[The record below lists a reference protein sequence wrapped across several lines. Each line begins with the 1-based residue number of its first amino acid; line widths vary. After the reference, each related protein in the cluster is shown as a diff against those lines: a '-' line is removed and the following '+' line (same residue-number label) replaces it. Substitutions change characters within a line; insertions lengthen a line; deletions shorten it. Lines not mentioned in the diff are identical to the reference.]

1 MVFNSAIFLFAFL
14 PLLFVLYR
22 LVKGIKAKNILLC
35 IFSLIF
41 YAFGSLWHVL
51 LLLGSVLINWGA
63 GRLLAGTRGRKAV
76 LAAALVLNI
85 GLLAAF
91 KYLDFFIVNIN
102 ALLGT
107 AFAPVG
113 LALPIG
119 ISFYTFAGMSYL
131 LESYYEPQQSSRS
144 FVRVLLFMSMFPIIV
159 AGPILNYKSFAPQ
172 LDSRETSPELTA
184 QGIRRFIVGLA
195 KKVLVAD
202 IVAVI
207 VDAVYSSSV
216 LDARLVWLAAIAY
229 SVQIYFDFS
238 GCSDMAIGVGAMFG
252 FRLPENFRTPYASAG
267 VTEFWSRWHMTLTG
281 WFRTYLYYPLTMS
294 KGLRS
299 LYKRWSEKGKRKVGS
314 AVVSVIALAVVWLLT
329 GLWHGPS
336 WCFVLW
342 GLWHGL
348 WNILEGIN
356 VIPVKKLKK
365 KTGGKVF
372 LHVYTLLA
380 AVLGAVLFR
389 SADLA
394 QAGQM
399 FAAMFGGWNFSA
411 EATFLLQQKVT
422 GLRIAAL
429 AVGIAGSAGLLPW
442 LKKHS
447 GRWGEPVSYVLC
459 LVLLVLCVM
468 SMAGSGFQPF
478 IYAQF

>member
-14 PLLFVLYR
+14 PLIFALYR
-22 LVKGIKAKNILLC
+22 LVPGIKAKNILLC
-35 IFSLIF
+35 VFSLIF
-41 YAFGSLWHVL
+41 YAFGSLWHVP
-51 LLLGSVLINWGA
+51 LLLGSVLVNWGA
-63 GRLLAGTRGRKAV
+63 GRLLAAKKGRKAV
-76 LAAALVLNI
+76 LVIALVINI

-91 KYLDFFIVNIN
+91 KYLDFFIENLN
-102 ALLGT
+102 LLLGT

-131 LESYYEPQQSSRS
+131 LEAYYEPEQSSKS
-144 FVRVLLFMSMFPIIV
+144 FVRVLLFMSMFPTIMS
-159 AGPILNYKSFAPQ
+159 GPILNFKSFSPQ
-172 LDSRETSPELTA
+172 LDQRETSPEKTA
-184 QGIRRFIVGLA
+184 RGIRRFIVGLA
-195 KKVLVAD
+195 KKLLIADVVGGLVSA
-202 IVAVI
+202 IFA
-207 VDAVYSSSV
+207 SSI

-229 SVQIYFDFS
+229 SIQIYFDFS
-238 GCSDMAIGVGAMFG
+238 GCADMAIGIGAMFG
-252 FRLPENFRTPYASAG
+252 FELPENFRLPYASAG
-267 VTEFWSRWHMTLTG
+267 VTEFWSRWHMSLTG

-294 KGLRS
+294 KGLRG
-299 LYKRWSEKGKRKVGS
+299 LYKRLSKKGKRKLGS
-314 AVVSVIALAVVWLLT
+314 GLVSVISLAVVWLLT

-336 WCFVLW
+336 WCYVLW

-348 WNILEGIN
+348 MNILEGVNFIN
-356 VIPVKKLKK
+356 VKKLRKK
-365 KTGGKVF
+365 ALGRVF
-372 LHVYTLLA
+372 LHVYTLL
-380 AVLGAVLFR
+380 VMLLGVVLFR

-399 FAAMFGGWNFSA
+399 FAAMFTGWEFSA
-411 EATFLLQQKVT
+411 EATLLLQQKLT

-429 AVGIAGSAGLLPW
+429 AVGVAGSAGLLPW

-459 LVLLVLCVM
+459 AALFVLCVM